1 VVFHATA
8 GDAESGDTD
17 ERSVQFPDGSADD
30 WAVEDFVLA
39 KPKKKKKQQLP
50 RYAVL
55 ARQGI
60 RREAGA
66 ARNGLLLVLIVF
78 VVFVGCCCSTMVPFI
93 VTSLP
98 RQARD
103 EDRRKNLKKRVSCF
117 FT

>member
-1 VVFHATA
+1 MFHATA

-39 KPKKKKKQQLP
+39 KPKKKKKQLP

-66 ARNGLLLVLIVF
+66 ARNGLFLVVIVF
-78 VVFVGCCCSTMVPFI
+78 VVFVGCCCCSTMVPFI
-93 VTSLP
+93 VC
-98 RQARD
+98 Q
-103 EDRRKNLKKRVSCF
+103 DRLGMKTEGK
-117 FT
+117 T

>member
-30 WAVEDFVLA
+30 WAVEDFVLTE
-39 KPKKKKKQQLP
+39 PKKKKKQLP

-66 ARNGLLLVLIVF
+66 ARNGLLLVVIISSFLWLLLF
-78 VVFVGCCCSTMVPFI
+78 NNG
-93 VTSLP
+93 SLC
-98 RQARD
+98 Q
-103 EDRRKNLKKRVSCF
+103 DRLGMKTEGK
-117 FT
+117 T